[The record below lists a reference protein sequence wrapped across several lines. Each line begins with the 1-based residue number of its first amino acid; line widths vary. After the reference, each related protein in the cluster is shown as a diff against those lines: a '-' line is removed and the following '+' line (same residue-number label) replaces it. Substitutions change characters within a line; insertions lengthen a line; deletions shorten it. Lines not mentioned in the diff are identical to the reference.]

1 MPNLNELDP
10 DSEEFEA
17 AVIAAQNAED
27 EATGNTE
34 PVLDEEPE
42 GEAQAVAKEDPAEPA
57 AEAASDPAPAEPEPT
72 TETTDNGAIA
82 GVLSADGKRVLPYV
96 ALKAERR
103 AANHERRLRETA
115 ERERDEALRLVADLK
130 AGKQPDEPESDN
142 LSDEDLEDLKLIGP
156 VGEKAVARLKAAEEA
171 LAKATPAKAAPEAEP
186 EDPQQLA
193 RERTQEDIDSI
204 PLLLSWQ
211 AADAEKFSRAVELD
225 NVLKTSR
232 KWADKPQAERF
243 AHVTKLVADEF
254 DVPFEQPPRTTTTP
268 TKADPKEVLKQAA
281 RAAPNTLSDFKGGAA
296 DQGDFRLDK
305 MPAAQALARMSKMT
319 DDELERHLAR
329 SG

>member
-1 MPNLNELDP
+1 MPNLYELDP

-34 PVLDEEPE
+34 ATPDDEPE
-42 GEAQAVAKEDPAEPA
+42 GEAQAVAKEEPAEPA
-57 AEAASDPAPAEPEPT
+57 AEAASEPATPPATEPAEP
-72 TETTDNGAIA
+72 DNGAIA
-82 GVLSADGKRVLPYV
+82 GILSADGKRVLPYV

-115 ERERDEALRLVADLK
+115 ERERDEALQRIEDLK
-130 AGKQPDEPESDN
+130 AGKQPEEADPG
-142 LSDEDLEDLKLIGP
+142 LSEEDLEDLKLIGP
-156 VGEKAVARLKAAEEA
+156 AGEKAVARLRAAEEQ
-171 LAKATPAKAAPEAEP
+171 LSKLKPTAAEPEAEP
-186 EDPQQLA
+186 EDPQQAA
-193 RERTQEDIDSI
+193 REATQEDIDSI

-211 AADAEKFSRAVELD
+211 AADPEKFGRAVVLD
-225 NVLKTSR
+225 NALKTSR

-254 DVPFEQPPRTTTTP
+254 DIPFEQAPRTTTTP
-268 TKADPKEVLKQAA
+268 TRANPQEVLKNAA
-281 RAAPNTLSDFKGGAA
+281 RDAPNTLSDFKGGAA
-296 DQGDFRLDK
+296 DQSELRIDK
-305 MPAAQALARMSKMT
+305 MAPAQALARMSKMT

>member
-1 MPNLNELDP
+1 MPNLYELDP

-34 PVLDEEPE
+34 TTPDEEPE
-42 GEAQAVAKEDPAEPA
+42 GEAQAVAEGTPAEPA
-57 AEAASDPAPAEPEPT
+57 TDAASEPATPPATEPAEP
-72 TETTDNGAIA
+72 DNGAIA
-82 GVLSADGKRVLPYV
+82 GILSADGKRVLPYV

-115 ERERDEALRLVADLK
+115 ERERDEALRRIEDLK
-130 AGKQPDEPESDN
+130 AGKQPEEADPG
-142 LSDEDLEDLKLIGP
+142 LSEEDLEDLKLIGP
-156 VGEKAVARLKAAEEA
+156 AGEKAVARLRAAEDQ
-171 LAKATPAKAAPEAEP
+171 LAKLKPAAAEPEAEP
-186 EDPQQLA
+186 EDPQQVA
-193 RERTQEDIDSI
+193 REAIQEDIDSI

-211 AADAEKFSRAVELD
+211 AADPEKFGRAVVLD
-225 NVLKTSR
+225 NALKTSR

-254 DVPFEQPPRTTTTP
+254 DIPFEQAPRTTTTP
-268 TKADPKEVLKQAA
+268 AQADPKAVLKQAA
-281 RAAPNTLSDFKGGAA
+281 REAPNTLSDFKGGAA
-296 DQGDFRLDK
+296 DQSDLRIDK
-305 MPAAQALARMSKMT
+305 MAPAQALARMSKMT

>member
-1 MPNLNELDP
+1 LPNLYELDP

-34 PVLDEEPE
+34 ATPDDEPE
-42 GEAQAVAKEDPAEPA
+42 GEAQAVAKEEPAEPA
-57 AEAASDPAPAEPEPT
+57 AEAASEPATPPATEPAEP
-72 TETTDNGAIA
+72 DNGAIA
-82 GVLSADGKRVLPYV
+82 GILSADGKRVLPYV

-115 ERERDEALRLVADLK
+115 ERERDEALQRIEDLK
-130 AGKQPDEPESDN
+130 AGKQPEEADPG
-142 LSDEDLEDLKLIGP
+142 LSEEDLEDLKLIGP
-156 VGEKAVARLKAAEEA
+156 AGEKAVARLRAAEEQ
-171 LAKATPAKAAPEAEP
+171 LSKLKPAAAEPEAEP
-186 EDPQQLA
+186 EDPQQAA
-193 RERTQEDIDSI
+193 REATQEDIDSI

-211 AADAEKFSRAVELD
+211 AADPEKFGRAVVLD
-225 NVLKTSR
+225 NALKTSR

-254 DVPFEQPPRTTTTP
+254 DIPFEQAPRTTTTP
-268 TKADPKEVLKQAA
+268 TRADTQEVLKNAA
-281 RAAPNTLSDFKGGAA
+281 RDAPNTLSDFKGGAA
-296 DQGDFRLDK
+296 DQSELRIDK
-305 MPAAQALARMSKMT
+305 MAPAQALARMSKMT

>member
-1 MPNLNELDP
+1 LPNLYELDP

-34 PVLDEEPE
+34 ATPDEEPE
-42 GEAQAVAKEDPAEPA
+42 GEAQAVAKEDTAEPA
-57 AEAASDPAPAEPEPT
+57 AEAASEPATPPAAEPAEP
-72 TETTDNGAIA
+72 DNGAIA
-82 GVLSADGKRVLPYV
+82 GILSADGKRVLPYV

-115 ERERDEALRLVADLK
+115 ERERDEALQRIEDLK
-130 AGKQPDEPESDN
+130 AGKQPEEADPG
-142 LSDEDLEDLKLIGP
+142 LSEEDLEDLKLIGP
-156 VGEKAVARLKAAEEA
+156 AGEKAVARLRAAEEQ
-171 LAKATPAKAAPEAEP
+171 LSKLKPAAAEPEAEP
-186 EDPQQLA
+186 EDPQQAA
-193 RERTQEDIDSI
+193 REATQEDIDSI

-211 AADAEKFSRAVELD
+211 AADPEKFGRAVVLD
-225 NVLKTSR
+225 NALKTSR

-254 DVPFEQPPRTTTTP
+254 DIPFEQAPRTTTTP
-268 TKADPKEVLKQAA
+268 TRADTQEVLKNAA
-281 RAAPNTLSDFKGGAA
+281 RDAPNTLSDFKGGAA
-296 DQGDFRLDK
+296 DQSELRIDK
-305 MPAAQALARMSKMT
+305 MAPAQALARMSKMT

>member
-1 MPNLNELDP
+1 MPNLYELDP

-34 PVLDEEPE
+34 ATPDDEPE
-42 GEAQAVAKEDPAEPA
+42 GEAQAVAKEEPAEPA
-57 AEAASDPAPAEPEPT
+57 AEAASEPATPPATEPAEP
-72 TETTDNGAIA
+72 DNGAIA
-82 GVLSADGKRVLPYV
+82 GILSADGKRVLPYV

-115 ERERDEALRLVADLK
+115 ERERDEALQRIEDLK
-130 AGKQPDEPESDN
+130 AGKQPEEADPG
-142 LSDEDLEDLKLIGP
+142 LSEEDLEDLKLIGP
-156 VGEKAVARLKAAEEA
+156 AGEKAVARLRAAEEQ
-171 LAKATPAKAAPEAEP
+171 LSKLKPAAAEPEAEP
-186 EDPQQLA
+186 EDPQQAA
-193 RERTQEDIDSI
+193 REATQEDIDSI

-211 AADAEKFSRAVELD
+211 AADPEKFGRAVVLD
-225 NVLKTSR
+225 NALKTSR

-254 DVPFEQPPRTTTTP
+254 DIPFEQAPRTTTTP
-268 TKADPKEVLKQAA
+268 AQADPKAVLKQAA
-281 RAAPNTLSDFKGGAA
+281 REAPNTLSDFKGGAA
-296 DQGDFRLDK
+296 DQSELRIDK
-305 MPAAQALARMSKMT
+305 MAPAQALARMSKMT

>member
-1 MPNLNELDP
+1 MPNLYELDP

-34 PVLDEEPE
+34 ATPDDEPE
-42 GEAQAVAKEDPAEPA
+42 GEAQAVAKEEPAEPA
-57 AEAASDPAPAEPEPT
+57 AEAASEPATPPATEPAEP
-72 TETTDNGAIA
+72 DNGAIA
-82 GVLSADGKRVLPYV
+82 GILSADGKRVLPYV

-115 ERERDEALRLVADLK
+115 ERERDEALQRIEDLK
-130 AGKQPDEPESDN
+130 AGKQPEEADPG
-142 LSDEDLEDLKLIGP
+142 LSEEDLEDLKLIGP
-156 VGEKAVARLKAAEEA
+156 AGEKAVARLRAAEEQ
-171 LAKATPAKAAPEAEP
+171 LSKLKPAAAEPEAEP
-186 EDPQQLA
+186 EDPQQAA
-193 RERTQEDIDSI
+193 REATQEDIDSI

-211 AADAEKFSRAVELD
+211 AADPEKFGRAVVLD
-225 NVLKTSR
+225 NALKTSR

-254 DVPFEQPPRTTTTP
+254 DIPFEQAPRTTTTP
-268 TKADPKEVLKQAA
+268 TRANPQEVLKNAA
-281 RAAPNTLSDFKGGAA
+281 RDAPNTLSDFKGGAA
-296 DQGDFRLDK
+296 DQSELRIDK
-305 MPAAQALARMSKMT
+305 MAPAQALARMSKMT

>member
-1 MPNLNELDP
+1 MPNLYELDP

-34 PVLDEEPE
+34 ATPDEEPE
-42 GEAQAVAKEDPAEPA
+42 GEAQAVAEEEPAEPA
-57 AEAASDPAPAEPEPT
+57 AEAASDPATPPATEPAEP
-72 TETTDNGAIA
+72 DNGAIA
-82 GVLSADGKRVLPYV
+82 GIVSADGKRVLPYV

-115 ERERDEALRLVADLK
+115 ERERDEALQRIEDLK
-130 AGKQPDEPESDN
+130 AGKQPEEADPG
-142 LSDEDLEDLKLIGP
+142 LSEEDLEDLKLIGP
-156 VGEKAVARLKAAEEA
+156 AGEKAVARLRAAEEQ
-171 LAKATPAKAAPEAEP
+171 LSKLKPAAAEPEAEP

-254 DVPFEQPPRTTTTP
+254 DIPFEQAPRTTTTP
-268 TKADPKEVLKQAA
+268 NKADPKAVLKQAA
-281 RAAPNTLSDFKGGAA
+281 REAPNTLSDFKGGAA
-296 DQGDFRLDK
+296 DQSDLRIDK
-305 MPAAQALARMSKMT
+305 MPPAQAMARMSKMS
-319 DDELERHLAR
+319 DDEIERHLAR
-329 SG
+329 FG